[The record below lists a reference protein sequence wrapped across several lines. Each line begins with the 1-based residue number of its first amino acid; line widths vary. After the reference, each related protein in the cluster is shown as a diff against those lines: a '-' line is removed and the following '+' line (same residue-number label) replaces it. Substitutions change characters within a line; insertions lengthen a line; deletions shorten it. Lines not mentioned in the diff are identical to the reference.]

1 MNDVNLNG
9 LIFSAE
15 TQRSRGAEKTRK
27 PQRDTVTHEQCG
39 QPLRVKIFPPSAPL
53 RLCVSALR
61 LFVIALIAT
70 TQPAHAAEDKG
81 KILYQ
86 NDFSKGEIG
95 KLPDEMLLLDG
106 GFAVQEVAGN
116 KVLQLPGAPLETFGV
131 LFGPTESSGLVASAR
146 VHSTKKGRREPAF
159 ALGLNGNAGYKLQIS
174 AAKKL
179 VELYKGDDV
188 VATAAFA
195 WESDSWTMLK
205 LQVRKVKDGEF
216 AVEGKAWKQGT
227 PEPEKWT
234 VTFTEKTEA
243 GKEPSA
249 GRASLWGNPF
259 AGTPIDFD
267 DVVVSAVK

>member
-1 MNDVNLNG
+1 MNKWIGMMTLAIG
-9 LIFSAE
+9 
-15 TQRSRGAEKTRK
+15 
-27 PQRDTVTHEQCG
+27 
-39 QPLRVKIFPPSAPL
+39 
-53 RLCVSALR
+53 
-61 LFVIALIAT
+61 LIAT
-70 TQPAHAAEDKG
+70 TAAEEQG
-81 KILYQ
+81 KALYQ
-86 NDFSKGEIG
+86 NDFSKGEVG

-106 GFAVQEVAGN
+106 GFAVQEVSGN

-131 LFGPTESSGLVASAR
+131 LFGPTEAAGLRASAR

-188 VATAAFA
+188 VAKESFT

-216 AVEGKAWKQGT
+216 AIEGKAWKQGT
-227 PEPEKWT
+227 TEPEKWT
-234 VTFTEKTEA
+234 VTYAEKSD
-243 GKEPSA
+243 PIA
-249 GRASLWGNPF
+249 GRASIWGNPF

-267 DVVVSAVK
+267 DLLVTAIK

>member
-1 MNDVNLNG
+1 MSEEVLTAEAQRRRALNRAFCVG
-9 LIFSAE
+9 NFI
-15 TQRSRGAEKTRK
+15 
-27 PQRDTVTHEQCG
+27 H
-39 QPLRVKIFPPSAPL
+39 PL
-53 RLCVSALR
+53 RLCVSA
-61 LFVIALIAT
+61 VILSTLLCAT
-70 TQPAHAAEDKG
+70 TLPAAEEG

-86 NDFSKGEIG
+86 NDFSKAEIG
-95 KLPDEMLLLDG
+95 KLPEEMLLLDG
-106 GFAVQEVAGN
+106 GFAVQEVNGN

-131 LFGPTESSGLVASAR
+131 LFGPTEAADLAVTAR

-159 ALGLNGNAGYKLQIS
+159 AIGLNGNAGYKLQVS

-188 VATAAFA
+188 VAKEPFT

-234 VTFTEKTEA
+234 VTYAEKS
-243 GKEPSA
+243 EPIT
-249 GRASLWGNPF
+249 GRASIWGNPF

-267 DVVVSAVK
+267 DLVVSPSK

>member
-1 MNDVNLNG
+1 MNK
-9 LIFSAE
+9 LIFTAE
-15 TQRSRGAEKTRK
+15 AQRRREQKRNFSVFTR
-27 PQRDTVTHEQCG
+27 
-39 QPLRVKIFPPSAPL
+39 
-53 RLCVSALR
+53 RLCVSAVTL
-61 LFVIALIAT
+61 L
-70 TQPAHAAEDKG
+70 AACFTAAAADAG
-81 KILYQ
+81 KPLYQ
-86 NDFSKGEIG
+86 NDFSKGEVG
-95 KLPDEMLLLDG
+95 KLPEEMLLLDG

-131 LFGPTESSGLVASAR
+131 LFGPTEASGLAVSAR

-188 VATAAFA
+188 IAKEPFT

-227 PEPEKWT
+227 PEPAKWT
-234 VTFTEKTEA
+234 VTHTETV
-243 GKEPSA
+243 EPNA
-249 GRASLWGNPF
+249 GRASIWGNPF

-267 DVVVSAVK
+267 DLVVSAVK